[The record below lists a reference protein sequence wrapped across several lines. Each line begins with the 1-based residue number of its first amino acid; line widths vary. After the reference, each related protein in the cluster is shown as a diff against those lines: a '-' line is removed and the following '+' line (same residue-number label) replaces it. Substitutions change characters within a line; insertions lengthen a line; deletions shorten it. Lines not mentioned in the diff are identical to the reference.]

1 MTTNSNHEFDE
12 NENEL
17 RALLKEA
24 LPPVSDAR
32 HRDLWPQMLA
42 RLGERARRV
51 PWFDWV
57 LAAGAVVWV
66 LFFPGA
72 IPVLLYH
79 L

>member
-1 MTTNSNHEFDE
+1 MSTKMNHEFD
-12 NENEL
+12 ENEL

-24 LPPVSDAR
+24 LPPVSDER

-57 LAAGAVVWV
+57 LAATAVVWV

>member
-1 MTTNSNHEFDE
+1 MITKTNHEFDE
-12 NENEL
+12 NEF

-24 LPPVSDAR
+24 LPPVTNER
-32 HRDLWPQMLA
+32 HCDLWPQMLG

-57 LAAGAVVWV
+57 LAAGAVAWV

>member
-1 MTTNSNHEFDE
+1 MTTNGYKGADDE
-12 NENEL
+12 LEL

-24 LPPVSDAR
+24 LPPVTDEL
-32 HRDLWPQMLA
+32 HRDLWPGMLE
-42 RLGERARRV
+42 RLGDGARRV

-57 LAAGAVVWV
+57 LAACAVAFV
-66 LFFPGA
+66 LFFPGV

>member
-1 MTTNSNHEFDE
+1 MSTKMNHEFD
-12 NENEL
+12 ENEL

-24 LPPVSDAR
+24 LLPMSDER
-32 HRDLWPQMLA
+32 HHDLWPQMLA

-57 LAAGAVVWV
+57 LAATAVVWV